1 MFVYFLRLLKENA
14 AFNRNGHDVA
24 KVEPERVRL
33 SFTIYFRVQIIKL

>member
-1 MFVYFLRLLKENA
+1 MFIYFLRSLIEKA

-33 SFTIYFRVQIIKL
+33 SITIYLGVQRIEL